1 MKAGQVF
8 KTFTATDGRTVLLR
22 TPRWEDL
29 DDCYELINSL
39 IEEGADIVM
48 TQKVTRDE
56 EADWLGRTLANL
68 EKDNSFYLVA
78 EVNGRVVANS
88 VLRKREG
95 YSSHVGSLG
104 IIIKNGFRD
113 VGIGTEMLN
122 TLIAKAETI
131 DLEMLTLSVFSSNAR
146 AYHVYEKVGFRE
158 VGRITKGLFKNGMY
172 VDDIIMVRQLGG

>member
-1 MKAGQVF
+1 MKAGAVI
-8 KTFTATDGRTVLLR
+8 KTFTATDGRTVTLR

-29 DDCYELINSL
+29 DDFYELINSL
-39 IEEGADIVM
+39 VEEGADILM

-56 EADWLGRTLANL
+56 ETDWLGHTLANL
-68 EKDNSFYLVA
+68 EKDNAFYLVA

-88 VLRKREG
+88 ALTKKGG

-122 TLIAKAETI
+122 TLIARAETMG
-131 DLEMLTLSVFSSNAR
+131 LEMLILSVFSSNTR

-158 VGRITKGLFKNGMY
+158 VGRIPKGLFKNGMY
-172 VDDIIMVRQLGG
+172 ADDIIMVRQLGV